1 MTPQSPSPAAI
12 GVVLGYATAASMV
25 LMIFVQLGLFAV
37 LLAPVMCVLHWVTA
51 RGHDSVNA
59 SHHRFLARTW
69 LYAIIAQLAVLAA
82 LGFAFAEVWNLGA
95 IIIDAVAAAQPGEEA
110 AMAYDSLGLSR
121 LYRRAPAVHA
131 RGGLPGAWPGHHRD
145 RRLAERAAGAPL
157 AALERPPAG
166 LDRQP
171 LDQLLR
177 QCGHRLGAV

>member
-1 MTPQSPSPAAI
+1 MTPQSPSPAGI

-69 LYAIIAQLAVLAA
+69 LYAIIAQLAVLTA

-110 AMAYDSLGLSR
+110 AMAFDSLAAYLDYTAGRPLFM
-121 LYRRAPAVHA
+121 LVAAFLVHGVA
-131 RGGLPGAWPGHHRD
+131 TTVIGAWLSVRLVRRWLRWSD
-145 RRLAERAAGAPL
+145 RR
-157 AALERPPAG
+157 PA
-166 LDRQP
+166 
-171 LDQLLR
+171 
-177 QCGHRLGAV
+177 